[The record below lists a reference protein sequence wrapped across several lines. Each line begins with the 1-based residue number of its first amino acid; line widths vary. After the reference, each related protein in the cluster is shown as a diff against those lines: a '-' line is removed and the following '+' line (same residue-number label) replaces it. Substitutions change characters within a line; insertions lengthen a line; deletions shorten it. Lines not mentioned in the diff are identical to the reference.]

1 MQCWRTK
8 GKFISQFALWQLPLV
23 VLAYQALPANF
34 VHSLF
39 TFSASWQPSPPH
51 STLHLRRKLISPLSA
66 WGGGWQRSS
75 VNKTQ
80 DTIIIEIESVT
91 SRRQCKRGSEGFA
104 IPAEGLGTDIKRCQ
118 VLSNSIAGETSPSS
132 SSPASLLSFALCN
145 SN

>member
-1 MQCWRTK
+1 MRCSMRMQCWRTK

-23 VLAYQALPANF
+23 LPANF

-39 TFSASWQPSPPH
+39 TFSASWQPSLPH
-51 STLHLRRKLISPLSA
+51 STLHLQRKLISPLSA
-66 WGGGWQRSS
+66 WGGGWQ
-75 VNKTQ
+75 TQ
-80 DTIIIEIESVT
+80 FGKQNPRHNNNRNRIRHQQATMQGACGEL
-91 SRRQCKRGSEGFA
+91 A

>member
-39 TFSASWQPSPPH
+39 TFSASWQPSPPP
-51 STLHLRRKLISPLSA
+51 STLHLRRKLISPSLR
-66 WGGGWQRSS
+66 GKRSS

-91 SRRQCKRGSEGFA
+91 SRRQCKGGSEEFA
-104 IPAEGLGTDIKRCQ
+104 LPAEGLETDIKRCQ